1 MSGKKIYNLAKS
13 LWSINR
19 SLTGNGNR
27 KTLKIIKKIL
37 VNLKIKEVTS
47 DKKVYDWKIPKEWNV
62 KSAYIADSKQKKIID
77 FKKNNLHLVGYSIP
91 VKDTFNYNELK
102 KNLFFLKKQKN
113 AIPYVTSYYKR
124 EWGFCLT
131 YNQFIKL
138 KKKRKVFC

>member
-62 KSAYIADSKQKKIID
+62 KSAYIS
-77 FKKNNLHLVGYSIP
+77 VSI
-91 VKDTFNYNELK
+91 L
-102 KNLFFLKKQKN
+102 
-113 AIPYVTSYYKR
+113 
-124 EWGFCLT
+124 
-131 YNQFIKL
+131 
-138 KKKRKVFC
+138 